1 MYENNGEAIGSI
13 HYIAPEE
20 ARGEC
25 PDARS
30 DIYSLGV
37 MMREMLTGG
46 LPFTGNTLGEIA
58 VQHMN
63 AHSPCRRTR
72 KIRSIPL
79 ELERITLKA
88 MSAELSERYQ
98 LGK

>member
-13 HYIAPEE
+13 HYIAPEQ

-25 PDARS
+25 PDARG

-37 MMREMLTGG
+37 MMYEMLTGG

-58 VQHMN
+58 VRHMN
-63 AHSPCRRTR
+63 AKPVPPHEKNPE
-72 KIRSIPL
+72 IPL

-88 MSAELSERYQ
+88 MSA
-98 LGK
+98 G